1 MFRRTT
7 WAVAAAVVLA
17 AALIH
22 PASWSGTTGKLTG
35 LVKNEKGQ
43 PLTGVNIRLEGLRI
57 GALSD
62 ETGRFLIIGI
72 PAGEYPVRANLLGH
86 AAYLADHVSIQPDF
100 TTELNIELKTEAVQ
114 MEEVRVEAE
123 RPLLQKDA
131 TNTVR
136 FLSADDIE
144 RLPTR
149 GYQEAAAQQAGI
161 VNFQRQL
168 EQSQNNPTLIVR
180 GGRPNET
187 VYYLDG
193 FTQNDVF
200 TGHTSTSINNN
211 AIQELVVQNG
221 GFSAEYGNVMSGVIN
236 VITKEGSDKYSANF
250 EAVTDNLTGTGEEFL
265 GTRSY
270 DFNLYDANLGGPLL
284 PGRDLGTFYV
294 SGQRR
299 WQGDRAPN
307 SIYESLQ
314 PFNGLS
320 GWTGQAKLSIPIG
333 QQAGLKFGGFYSK
346 DDWLQYLNSYR
357 FNTKHLPRTVDENRS
372 INGQFTHTL
381 NSRTFY
387 TVGGNWSYV
396 ERKRGDRNAFNDANG
411 WFDYSHYQGRLQPG
425 NISGIPW
432 FRPGITDT
440 STELGRLLYQQ
451 ALAGGGS
458 AADGFFF
465 PSVLRRQ
472 SQYFAGRAEY
482 TSQINPNH
490 QLKTGGQYNRHT
502 LRYYQDLDPD
512 QFPNENRSVDRYGFS
527 NDGSQK
533 DDSDPLDGARHPIT
547 AYYYLQDKYE
557 RAGLVVNAGVR
568 WDYLNTDT
576 PALRNELQ
584 PLGPDVVF
592 NAADDLVEN
601 SVYNEISP
609 RLGIG
614 FPVTDQTVLHANWG
628 KFTQHPNLQDLLVSY
643 RFLEKEVRTGGGFV
657 FFGNPNLRPEKTT
670 AYEVGIAHR
679 LSTYAKLDLT
689 AYYKDVK
696 DLVQVQTVRAEPY
709 SFSTYKN
716 VDFATIKGI
725 DLGVTVRRVNHI
737 QANVA
742 YSLSYASGTGS
753 ISLTQRNIAW
763 GETESPKQSALLDY
777 DQRHKLSINLDYLL
791 AQGEGPVW
799 GNVRPLSEFSV
810 NVLFNVA
817 SGTPFTPTTVYDEVS
832 LQNLAAEPSG
842 SINSRY
848 GPWTQTL
855 DLKASKGFRWGQ
867 MRANAFVWVLNV
879 LDEQNAIAVY
889 TGTGSPLTTG
899 YLETNEGQA
908 VAQGLRDRG
917 LDPNQ
922 VYGMALENQTL
933 FTNPRMV
940 RFGLGLGF

>member
-1 MFRRTT
+1 MLRKTS
-7 WAVAAAVVLA
+7 WAIAAAVAV
-17 AALIH
+17 ALGLC
-22 PASWSGTTGKLTG
+22 ASGSQAGTTGKLTG
-35 LVKNEKGQ
+35 LVRNEKGQ
-43 PLTGVNIRLEGLRI
+43 PIVGANIRLEGLRI
-57 GALSD
+57 GALTD
-62 ETGRFLIIGI
+62 DTGRYLLIGV
-72 PAGEYPVRANLLGH
+72 PAGEYPVRANMLGH
-86 AAYLADHVSIQPDF
+86 APYLAQKVSITPDF
-100 TTELNIELKTEAVQ
+100 TTELDIEMKTEAVQ
-114 MEEVRVEAE
+114 MDEVRVDAE

-168 EQSQNNPTLIVR
+168 EQSQNNTTLIIR

-193 FTQNDVF
+193 FTQNDAF

-236 VITKEGSDKYSANF
+236 VITKEGGDKYSGNV
-250 EAVTDNLTGTGEEFL
+250 EAVTDNLSGVGKEFL

-270 DFNLYDANLGGPLL
+270 DFNVYDANLGGPLA
-284 PGRDLGTFYV
+284 PGRDWGTFYL

-307 SIYESLQ
+307 SIFNTLQ
-314 PFNGLS
+314 PSNGLS
-320 GWTGQAKLSIPIG
+320 GWTGQAKLSIPLG
-333 QQAGLKFGGFYSK
+333 QMAGLKVGGLFSK

-357 FNTKHLPRTVDENRS
+357 FNQKHLPRTVDENRS
-372 INGQFTHTL
+372 VNGQFTHTL
-381 NSRTFY
+381 TPRTFY
-387 TVGGNWSYV
+387 SLGANWSFT
-396 ERKRGDRNAFNDANG
+396 ERKRGDRNAFDANTG
-411 WFDYSHYQGRLQPG
+411 WFDYDHYIGRLQPG

-432 FRPGITDT
+432 FRPGTSDT
-440 STELGRLLYQQ
+440 TTELGRLLYDQ

-472 SQYFAGRAEY
+472 SQYWAVRGEY
-482 TSQINPNH
+482 TSQVNPNH
-490 QLKTGGQYNRHT
+490 QLKSGGQFNRHT
-502 LRYYQDLDPD
+502 LRYFQDFDPD
-512 QFPNENRSVDRYGFS
+512 QFPNVGRSVDRYGFS
-527 NDGSQK
+527 NDGSTEE
-533 DDSDPLDGARHPIT
+533 DDPVDGPRHPIT
-547 AYYYLQDKYE
+547 AWYYLQDKYE
-557 RAGLVVNAGVR
+557 RAGLVVNAGIR

-584 PLGPDVVF
+584 PLGPDVTF
-592 NAADDLVEN
+592 NPADDLVAN
-601 SVYNEISP
+601 KKYNEVSP

-614 FPVTDQTVLHANWG
+614 FPVTDRTVLHANWG

-643 RFLEKEVRTGGGFV
+643 RFLEKEVRTGGGFI

-670 AYEVGIAHR
+670 AYEVGVAHR
-679 LSTYAKLDLT
+679 LGTYAKLDVT

-696 DLVQVQTVRAEPY
+696 DLVQVQTVRADPY

-716 VDFATIKGI
+716 VDFATIKGF
-725 DLGVTVRRVNHI
+725 DLGITLRRVNHI

-742 YSLSYASGTGS
+742 YSLSFASGTGS

-791 AQGEGPVW
+791 ARGEGPQW

-817 SGTPFTPTTVYDEVS
+817 SGTPFTPTTIWDEVS

-842 SINSRY
+842 PINSRY
-848 GPWTQTL
+848 GPWTRSL
-855 DLKASKGFRWGQ
+855 DLKASKGFSFGAAK
-867 MRANAFVWVLNV
+867 ANAFVWVLNA
-879 LDEQNAIAVY
+879 LDEKNANTVF

-899 YLETNEGQA
+899 FLDTTPGQT

-922 VYGMALENQTL
+922 VYGMALQSQNL
-933 FTNPRMV
+933 FSNPRMV